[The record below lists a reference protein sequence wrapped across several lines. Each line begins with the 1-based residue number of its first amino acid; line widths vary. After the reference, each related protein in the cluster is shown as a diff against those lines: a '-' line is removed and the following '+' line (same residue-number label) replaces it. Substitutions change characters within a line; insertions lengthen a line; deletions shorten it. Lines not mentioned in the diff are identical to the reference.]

1 MNHIGVTH
9 TSLVIFRFTFESHSL
24 RNSSNKNNML
34 KALMQAH
41 EKGKAGST
49 YQGLEKNYTL
59 RKREQER
66 QGQRRESNV
75 L

>member
-1 MNHIGVTH
+1 MWLCASKLIPHG
-9 TSLVIFRFTFESHSL
+9 S
-24 RNSSNKNNML
+24 NML